1 MPVLTMVKTPMPRRI
16 SAGLL
21 AGGTLGRAII
31 SSKHILN
38 AAAIAPVFFNGTT
51 DDDGVCF
58 VWHCIAS
65 LFLSSAV
72 TL

>member
-1 MPVLTMVKTPMPRRI
+1 MPVLTVVKTPMPRRI

-38 AAAIAPVFFNGTT
+38 NAAIAPVFFDGTT